1 MHDSNKD
8 NFNKSLSSC
17 RGPNGKAIAISSSSA
32 ANFSQELIFCA
43 KTHSIGSTFG
53 LSIRIGHK
61 IICISAIT
69 FSWAGCSI
77 SWAAADIS
85 SRIFGLVEAH
95 HIIWCTFFGMTAI
108 VNIVFNLF
116 CKRSLVSI
124 RHHWRYGV
132 EQKCIAN
139 LM

>member
-8 NFNKSLSSC
+8 NFRGISKLAISNFNLNFSLRFFFFSCCSLSSC
-17 RGPNGKAIAISSSSA
+17 RGPNGIAIAHSSSSA

-61 IICISAIT
+61 IICISATT

-95 HIIWCTFFGMTAI
+95 HIIWCTFFGMTTI
-108 VNIVFNLF
+108 IHVVIFF
-116 CKRSLVSI
+116 
-124 RHHWRYGV
+124 
-132 EQKCIAN
+132 
-139 LM
+139 